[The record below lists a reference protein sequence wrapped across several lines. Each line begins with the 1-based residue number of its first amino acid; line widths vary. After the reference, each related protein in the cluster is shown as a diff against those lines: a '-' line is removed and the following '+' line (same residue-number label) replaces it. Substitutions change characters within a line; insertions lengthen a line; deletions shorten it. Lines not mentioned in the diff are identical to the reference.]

1 VRETLETS
9 SSKQRLLVD
18 CSEMQDYDLEARHA
32 FVELMA
38 KHRSQLSAI
47 AILTEKKL
55 WHMVVSAMALASRTE
70 MRAFADATETDQWLQ
85 GKARV

>member
-1 VRETLETS
+1 
-9 SSKQRLLVD
+9 
-18 CSEMQDYDLEARHA
+18 
-32 FVELMA
+32 MA